1 MAIQPRLKN
10 LMTDPLLLLLA
21 AGIAARWFL
30 LGSGSLTID
39 EIGTLVIARQPLPDL
54 IPYVLHLGFN
64 PPLFNF
70 FTSLWQTLGE
80 SALWLR
86 ALPFIFSAA
95 ALAAYVSFCKEFFRA
110 DSEGGAAA
118 VRLAVLVGAFSP
130 FWINLGQQF
139 RMYSLFL
146 LLAILANHLF
156 LKLLRGSAAPR
167 HQAAYGIVLLLG
179 LYTHYYFGFVWAAQ
193 GLTTLFFVKEGRGRL
208 VLTQIGAM
216 LAFLPWLAA
225 GLKAVG
231 VVSGVQSMVWS
242 SPFTF
247 FGNFLLGWGTVDLL
261 IPGWLGFAGL
271 LGFCALAAALWRL
284 KNLYRG
290 ETFLALLHI
299 ALPLLSVPVLELLTG
314 NSFSM
319 PRYWLFI
326 TPFYYLLLA
335 AWAEG
340 LSGRRRSAAR
350 ITLAAAVI
358 AGLCAYY
365 VLKIKVDPFFAPAA
379 RRIEQVTRPGT
390 LVLHTSAYWYMP
402 LKYYYAPGFRHCIIA
417 SPGEE
422 NGFLATGWLP
432 DHCVIASLKD
442 PALAAEPFLLVDP
455 YRKTT
460 GQLLSPATRRLLGE
474 AKLLP

>member
-1 MAIQPRLKN
+1 MAIPHKLKT
-10 LMTDPLLLLLA
+10 LLTDPLLLLLA

-54 IPYVLHLGFN
+54 IPYTLHLGFN

-70 FTSLWQTLGE
+70 FTSLWQSLGE
-80 SALWLR
+80 GALWLR

-95 ALAAYVSFCKEFFRA
+95 ALAAYRSFCKEFFSA
-110 DSEGGAAA
+110 DPESGAAA
-118 VRLAVLVGAFSP
+118 ARLAVFLGAFSP

-146 LLAILANHLF
+146 FLAILANHLF
-156 LKLLRGSAAPR
+156 LKLLRGTAAPR
-167 HQAAYGIVLLLG
+167 HRAAYGVVLLLG

-193 GLTTLFFVKEGRGRL
+193 GLTTLVFVKEGRGRL

-216 LAFLPWLAA
+216 LVFLPWLAA
-225 GLKAVG
+225 GIKAVG
-231 VVSGVQSMVWS
+231 VVSGVQSMDWS

-247 FGNFLLGWGTVDLL
+247 LGNFLLGWGTVDML
-261 IPGWLGFAGL
+261 IPRWLAAAGV
-271 LGFCALAAALWRL
+271 LGFCAAAAGLWRL
-284 KNLYRG
+284 KTRRAELL
-290 ETFLALLHI
+290 LALLHI

-335 AWAEG
+335 YAAEG
-340 LSGRRRSAAR
+340 LAGWRRSTAR
-350 ITLAAAVI
+350 ILLAAAVVG
-358 AGLCAYY
+358 GLCAYY
-365 VLKIKVDPFFAPAA
+365 VLKIKVDPFFLPAA

-432 DHCVIASLKD
+432 DHCVIGSLKD
-442 PALAAEPFLLVDP
+442 PQLAAEPFLLVDP
-455 YRKTT
+455 YRKAT
-460 GQLLSPATRRLLGE
+460 GQLLSPASRRLLGE
-474 AKLLP
+474 AKLMP